1 MQIKQTDTVLRETR
15 SSLVEVFNNHN
26 AGSLAIGDQQFDDL
40 IQKYF
45 LTKTRNETYEKVI
58 KPMITRNLY
67 EAEGRAAGSA
77 EIFLRL
83 LFSYLDPSNKKF
95 ANVDWKQINTSLNFY
110 AKIKPRKTEIVDFIN
125 QQCSPVIS
133 SIIIEAITNAQ
144 KDDQIEVTRGFDLKT
159 SMSLIAG
166 CNFSDLKIDPA
177 YFYNKDWKRSSV
189 NVILVDGVIEK
200 SIHVEHILMIS
211 NKENTPYLI
220 ICREASD
227 EVKNACLT
235 NFLRQTTDTILCTA
249 PYSEKTAHIFEDL
262 KLITNSDVV
271 CPELGDIIT
280 ASIYKKATIANRV
293 EINRSGIC
301 IENKNEEAL
310 KAQRE
315 RLIKSMNEINDDDVS
330 DLIRKRIKS
339 LSSNRL
345 LIKVGNDV
353 LSSNR
358 SAIEQIDKVLREMKD
373 SFATGLVETSK
384 IIPFSKFDKR
394 FCSTNSIRLGIASF
408 SSFIKVVEESGLILI
423 A

>member
-1 MQIKQTDTVLRETR
+1 MQIKQTDAVLRETR

-40 IQKYF
+40 VQKYF
-45 LTKTRNETYEKVI
+45 LTKTNNETYEKII
-58 KPMITRNLY
+58 KPMITRNMY

-77 EIFLRL
+77 EVFLRL
-83 LFSYLDPSNKKF
+83 LFAYLDPSNKKF
-95 ANVDWKQINTSLNFY
+95 DNANWNRINASLNYY
-110 AKIKPRKTEIVDFIN
+110 AKIKPRKAEIVNFIN

-133 SIIIEAITNAQ
+133 SIIVEAINNAQ

-159 SMSLIAG
+159 SMTMITG
-166 CNFSDLKIDPA
+166 CNFSDVKIDPA
-177 YFYNKDWKRSSV
+177 YSLNKDWKRSNV

-211 NKENTPYLI
+211 NKESTPYLI
-220 ICREASD
+220 VCRDASD

-235 NFLRQTTDTILCTA
+235 NFLRQTTDAILCTA

-262 KLITNSDVV
+262 KLITNADVV

-280 ASIYKKATIANRV
+280 ASIYKKSKVINRV
-293 EINRSGIC
+293 EINRSGLC
-301 IENKNEEAL
+301 VENRNDEAL
-310 KAQRE
+310 KDQRE

-353 LSSNR
+353 LSNNR
-358 SAIEQIDKVLREMKD
+358 SAIEQIDKTLREIKD
-373 SFATGLVETSK
+373 AFATGLVETSK
-384 IIPFSKFDKR
+384 IFPFLKFDKS
-394 FCSTNSIRLGIASF
+394 FCSTNSVRLGVSTF
-408 SSFIKVVEESGLILI
+408 SSFVKVVEESGLILMM
-423 A
+423 